1 MQKFKPKIEEQRT
14 MKELA
19 QYTFPTFHHCKIDE
33 NHLKTHFGYIE
44 KMQENEI
51 IIPVTGRGV
60 VARGAV
66 RVIGYRY

>member
-1 MQKFKPKIEEQRT
+1 

-51 IIPVTGRGV
+51 IIPVLQV
-60 VARGAV
+60 EE
-66 RVIGYRY
+66 